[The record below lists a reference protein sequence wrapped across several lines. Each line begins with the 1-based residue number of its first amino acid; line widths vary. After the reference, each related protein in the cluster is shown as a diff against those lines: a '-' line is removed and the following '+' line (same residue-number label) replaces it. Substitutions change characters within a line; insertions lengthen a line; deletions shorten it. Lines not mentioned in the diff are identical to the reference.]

1 MNLLQFS
8 EHWSLRTRLSLITVL
23 SLLLGLLPG
32 SALLADYIEQ
42 LSVIANER
50 QALPVNRAWQAALT
64 ALQEQRGLAA
74 EAVSTHPER

>member
-32 SALLADYIEQ
+32 SALLAD
-42 LSVIANER
+42 
-50 QALPVNRAWQAALT
+50 
-64 ALQEQRGLAA
+64 
-74 EAVSTHPER
+74 